1 MVARKSPTSR
11 KFRGFQSPNTTPVP
25 DELFD
30 ELMYDLT
37 GAELKVLLYICR
49 RTFGFKKESD
59 NISLSQLVNGIKTR
73 DGKVLDRGT
82 GLSKDSVSR
91 VVKSLEEKG
100 IIVRNRR
107 QSVERGYEATTYF
120 LNIKLPKNK
129 GEGKEDNED
138 EEDPAPQNGAGGA
151 SIADHPPLSDFLTR
165 HGGKIGQG
173 LGSKIGE
180 ALTRKSDIQ
189 QTVLQQT
196 VRQHDDV
203 VGQAL
208 QNFGISKSAS
218 TKLAKTYPEAHIL
231 DKLELARWL
240 VSTGSPL
247 VARNPAG
254 FLRKAIEEDY
264 TPPRNYQRSRQH
276 QVRKTKDAK
285 ISQAEARAASDAA
298 RERRMA
304 EEEYRRVK
312 AESKAQ
318 LLEQYPPQ
326 PVGEEGLTTE
336 SVWDMTVK
344 RLKEQVPEAIYETWL
359 KDTVLLQV
367 TDQAARIA
375 VPSAFAVAWLERR
388 LYREIASAIKG
399 ALGKDLDLQF
409 VTA

>member
-1 MVARKSPTSR
+1 MAAKKSPTSR

-59 NISLSQLVNGIKTR
+59 NISLSQLINGIKTR

-129 GEGKEDNED
+129 GEGKDDNED
-138 EEDPAPQNGAGGA
+138 EEDPAPQNEAGGA
-151 SIADHPPLSDFLTR
+151 FMADHPPLSENRTR

-173 LGSKIGE
+173 LGRKIEE
-180 ALTRKSDIQ
+180 ALPRKSDIQ
-189 QTVLQQT
+189 QTVLQET

-203 VGQAL
+203 VGQTL
-208 QNFGISKSAS
+208 QNFGVSKSAA

-231 DKLELARWL
+231 DKLELAQWL
-240 VSTGSPL
+240 VSMGSPL
-247 VARNPAG
+247 VAKNPAG
-254 FLRKAIEEDY
+254 WLRKAIEEDY
-264 TPPRNYQRSRQH
+264 ALPRNYQNSRQ
-276 QVRKTKDAK
+276 QQAKEGREAK
-285 ISQAEARAASDAA
+285 IAQAETRQ
-298 RERRMA
+298 RHMI

-312 AESKAQ
+312 AETKAQ

-326 PVGEEGLTTE
+326 PIGEEGLTTE
-336 SVWDMTVK
+336 SVWDLTLK
-344 RLKEQVPEAIYETWL
+344 RLKEQVPAATYETWL

-375 VPSAFAVAWLERR
+375 VPSTFAVAWLERR
-388 LYREIASAIKG
+388 LYREISQ
-399 ALGKDLDLQF
+399 ALRNVLNYDVDLQF
-409 VTA
+409 VTSPLVTVA

>member
-1 MVARKSPTSR
+1 MATKKSPTSR

-49 RTFGFKKESD
+49 QTFGFKKESD
-59 NISLSQLVNGIKTR
+59 NISLSQLINGIKTR

-120 LNIKLPKNK
+120 LNIKLPKNT

-138 EEDPAPQNGAGGA
+138 EEDPAPQSEAGGA
-151 SIADHPPLSDFLTR
+151 FIADHPPLSENLTR

-173 LGSKIGE
+173 LGGKIGE

-189 QTVLQQT
+189 QTVLQET
-196 VRQHDDV
+196 IEQHNDV

-208 QNFGISKSAS
+208 QNFGISKSAA
-218 TKLAKTYPEAHIL
+218 TKLAKDYPEAHIL
-231 DKLELARWL
+231 GKLELAQWL

-247 VARNPAG
+247 VTKNPAG
-254 FLRKAIEEDY
+254 WLRRAIEEDY
-264 TPPRNYQRSRQH
+264 TPPRNYQSSRQ
-276 QVRKTKDAK
+276 QQAK
-285 ISQAEARAASDAA
+285 GEREARIAQAEARQ
-298 RERRMA
+298 RHLA

-312 AESKAQ
+312 AETKAQ
-318 LLEQYPPQ
+318 ILEQYPPQ
-326 PVGEEGLTTE
+326 PIGEEGLTTE
-336 SVWDMTVK
+336 SVWDLTLQ
-344 RLKEQVPEAIYETWL
+344 RLKEQVPAATYETWL
-359 KDTVLLQV
+359 QDTALLQV
-367 TDQAARIA
+367 TDRAAQIA

-388 LYREIASAIKG
+388 MYREISQ
-399 ALGKDLDLQF
+399 ALRDVLQYEVDLQF
-409 VTA
+409 VTAT